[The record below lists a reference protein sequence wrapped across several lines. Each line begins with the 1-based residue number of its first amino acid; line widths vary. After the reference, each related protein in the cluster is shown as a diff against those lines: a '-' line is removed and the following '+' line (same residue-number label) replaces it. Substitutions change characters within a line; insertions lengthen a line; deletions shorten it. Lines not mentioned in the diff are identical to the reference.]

1 MQEPSQQTTTQPQKN
16 HQQSSSKARSRLIRL
31 PEVMDRIPLSRTSI
45 YNRINDGTFPKPIK
59 LGSKSVAWLES
70 SIDEWIA
77 SHVEFSQVEEVQS

>member
-1 MQEPSQQTTTQPQKN
+1 MHDLQR
-16 HQQSSSKARSRLIRL
+16 QSSKGRQCVTEFTSGRSRLIRL

-77 SHVEFSQVEEVQS
+77 SHVEFSEAEEVQS